1 MKAIIKKELSSYFSS
16 AIGYV
21 YLAVFCLFGGFYFF
35 ATSLFSNSASLSYV
49 FYNLFT
55 IVAFLIPILTMRLI
69 SEEKK
74 QKTDQILLTAPIS
87 LTSITLGKYIGACVM
102 YTIGISI
109 TLVYGVIIS
118 FFTMPDWPVII
129 GSFIGLFLLGITLIS
144 ICMFLSSLTENQ
156 VVSAICG
163 LAVGLFVV
171 LSNSV
176 SNFITVPLVSD
187 ILKATSFITHY
198 NNFTMG
204 IISLVD
210 LVFFLSISALFI
222 FCTIRV
228 FEKRRFS

>member
-1 MKAIIKKELSSYFSS
+1 MKAIIKKELLSYFSS

-35 ATSLFSNSASLSYV
+35 ATSLLSNSASLNYV
-49 FYNLFT
+49 FFNLFT

-74 QKTDQILLTAPIS
+74 QKTDQALLTAPIS
-87 LTSITLGKYIGACVM
+87 ITAIVFGKYIGACLM
-102 YTIGISI
+102 YLIGISI
-109 TLVYGVIIS
+109 TLVYGIIIS
-118 FFTMPDWPVII
+118 FFTMPQWPVII
-129 GSFIGLFLLGITLIS
+129 GSFIGLYLLGSTLIA

-156 VVSAICG
+156 IIAAICG
-163 LAVGLFVV
+163 LAVGLFVL
-171 LSNSV
+171 LSNSIA
-176 SNFITVPLVSD
+176 SIIQIPIITD
-187 ILKATSFITHY
+187 IIKELSFIGHY

-222 FCTIRV
+222 FLTIRI
-228 FEKRRFS
+228 FEKRRFN